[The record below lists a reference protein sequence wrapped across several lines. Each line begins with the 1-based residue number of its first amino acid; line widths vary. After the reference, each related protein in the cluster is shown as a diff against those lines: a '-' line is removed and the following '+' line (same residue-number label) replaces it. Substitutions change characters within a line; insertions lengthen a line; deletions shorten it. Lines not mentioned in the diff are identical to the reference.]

1 MDIETTIWYLLPFYA
16 SVNIGYIFPLSII
29 FYGKQWIK
37 EDINE
42 SQSNCRAK
50 PSDKQSEPYFQPE
63 KNNLCSIHLNI
74 MNLHTNLLDKEFE
87 FSRSFSSLMI
97 CPEDID
103 DSSCLAK
110 HCSVFRMSLLWQP
123 YSFFKIIGKDSAKFT
138 LEFVFIIF

>member
-1 MDIETTIWYLLPFYA
+1 MA
-16 SVNIGYIFPLSII
+16 SSESKKISMKVNPTAGQSQVINRVSHIFNLKKII
-29 FYGKQWIK
+29 NAQCTLMLWTY
-37 EDINE
+37 
-42 SQSNCRAK
+42 
-50 PSDKQSEPYFQPE
+50 
-63 KNNLCSIHLNI
+63 NLY
-74 MNLHTNLLDKEFE
+74 TNLLDKEFE

-138 LEFVFIIF
+138 LEFFYNTLKNGDPDIPVNFNYCQ